1 LTCNAAIANNITS
14 LQFIHDSFGTHA
26 CDIDELGEILRNEFI
41 AMHSNNLMKQFVDFA
56 KINDLDMPPFPS
68 QGKLDL
74 ESVRNSAY
82 FFS

>member
-1 LTCNAAIANNITS
+1 
-14 LQFIHDSFGTHA
+14 
-26 CDIDELGEILRNEFI
+26 
-41 AMHSNNLMKQFVDFA
+41 MHSKELMQQFVDFA
-56 KINDLDMPPFPS
+56 KANELDMPPFPS